1 MIEDVH
7 SESEQ
12 TAPEGSVDEAP
23 SDPLRA
29 VTADPLVGTVLDNR
43 FEIEEVL
50 GSGGAGVVYK
60 AKQLRVNRHVAIKT
74 IRMQVDNEVIRERFQ
89 REITSLCALNH
100 PNIVTVYDC
109 LFGWDGQPYVVMDYL
124 KGLALDQLLKRD
136 GAMDLNKFARIAL
149 QIVSALDHAH
159 KKDIVHRDLKPGNI
173 VLIDDDTD
181 IVKVV
186 DFGLAKLTHDR
197 SLTKTGELWGSPP
210 YMSPEQAQGEPADS
224 RSDIYSLGAVM
235 YEMLSGK
242 DPFYEVATV
251 YELIQ
256 AHVLTP
262 PPRFSESN
270 RNVSVPLAVE
280 DTIRKCLEKRP
291 EDRFQTVG
299 ELQSTLVD
307 ALAGQL
313 DGDSRDYLLR
323 MRNNTDQHRAT
334 MTRQA
339 AMQPKTTM
347 TRLTSMQPRT
357 TMTRHPALQVT
368 RRDEVIAPASP
379 PTRIQQN
386 TRYTRYP
393 GSAERWLPWTIAA
406 CCMVL
411 AISSLVVAYH
421 LLNQTRTVPAPVNP
435 TAQEDL
441 SAPKNTPKIEVTTAK
456 DDATETRVSPHLV
469 HKSAPVDLNDR
480 SLPANTD
487 SKKARNQP
495 RRAHPQP
502 TARPTKPKSN
512 AAKAANPKSVIKDP
526 WGALLKER

>member
-1 MIEDVH
+1 MGDDTHAEIE
-7 SESEQ
+7 STTSEQ
-12 TAPEGSVDEAP
+12 GSGGTAV
-23 SDPLRA
+23 DPLQTT
-29 VTADPLVGTVLDNR
+29 VTDPLVGHVLDGR

-89 REITSLCALNH
+89 REINSLCALNH

-109 LFGWDGQPYVVMDYL
+109 IFGWDGQPYVVMDYL

-136 GAMDLNKFARIAL
+136 GPMDLNKFARISL
-149 QIVSALDHAH
+149 QIVSALEHAH

-210 YMSPEQAQGEPADS
+210 YMSPEQAQGEPSDN

-262 PPRFSESN
+262 PPRFTEAN
-270 RNVSVPLAVE
+270 RNVNVPLPVE
-280 DTIRKCLEKRP
+280 DTIMRCLEKRP

-299 ELQSTLVD
+299 ELQSALID
-307 ALAGQL
+307 ALSGQL
-313 DGDSRDYLLR
+313 EGDSRDYLLR
-323 MRNNTDQHRAT
+323 FATRNISKEPPHERKLL
-334 MTRQA
+334 
-339 AMQPKTTM
+339 P
-347 TRLTSMQPRT
+347 PRT
-357 TMTRHPALQVT
+357 TITREALQVT
-368 RRDEVIAPASP
+368 VKEMPPAPP
-379 PTRIQQN
+379 RIQQN
-386 TRYTRYP
+386 SRFTNPPT
-393 GSAERWLPWTIAA
+393 SAAERWIPWTIAG
-406 CCMVL
+406 CSLLL
-411 AISSLVVAYH
+411 AISLSVVVLSLLGHKNAI
-421 LLNQTRTVPAPVNP
+421 
-435 TAQEDL
+435 
-441 SAPKNTPKIEVTTAK
+441 SAPPAIAGDKPNLSNPSAEAASKNDTVASQSATPDPDETKKNTASKPA
-456 DDATETRVSPHLV
+456 PHLV
-469 HKSAPVDLNDR
+469 HKPSTGVTPHSQANNDKKKTR
-480 SLPANTD
+480 SHQSPGHRANSVRPLWES
-487 SKKARNQP
+487 SKPSKAK
-495 RRAHPQP
+495 
-502 TARPTKPKSN
+502 TT
-512 AAKAANPKSVIKDP
+512 KDP
-526 WGALLKER
+526 WGDLSSFRKKGE